1 MKCKENGS
9 FGTIL
14 RTFSYFFPL
23 LQWRYFL
30 GKFGEIELV
39 LILTN
44 DLNEA
49 CPLAF
54 IFCHAMMNS
63 PFFVCYIVIDRYFLF
78 SVKPSAL
85 LLIGQPKSNS
95 VFTKLEHMK
104 PQVMYCSFF
113 SWNSNLEELSMFATL
128 GDGFCH

>member
-54 IFCHAMMNS
+54 ISVMQWWIH
-63 PFFVCYIVIDRYFLF
+63 PFLCVTLQLID
-78 SVKPSAL
+78 
-85 LLIGQPKSNS
+85 I
-95 VFTKLEHMK
+95 
-104 PQVMYCSFF
+104 SFF
-113 SWNSNLEELSMFATL
+113 PWNHLLFYWLVNQIATAFLQSWNMGSHKWCIGFLSWNCNLEELSMFATL
-128 GDGFCH
+128 GDEFSH